1 MLCWCWC
8 WCESSCFF
16 AGAGADAGV
25 GAGAGGC
32 GGVGGVVALTEKV
45 LLTCNSAP
53 EELPRQQLQASR
65 TFMQRRCY
73 KNPQNVQF
81 RDTKPLRP

>member
-1 MLCWCWC
+1 MLCWCGC

-16 AGAGADAGV
+16 AGADAGV
-25 GAGAGGC
+25 GAGGGD
-32 GGVGGVVALTEKV
+32 GVGGVVALMKKV
-45 LLTCNSAP
+45 LLTCNSTP
-53 EELPRQQLQASR
+53 QELPRQQLQAPR

-73 KNPQNVQF
+73 KNLQNVQF